1 MFERC
6 TFGVEIEQQS
16 VHLIQRLSHTHKGRT
31 FDEMGG
37 EAVFLMTELELSVGL
52 AVDVVG
58 TADPTDIALE
68 SKLSR

>member
-1 MFERC
+1 
-6 TFGVEIEQQS
+6 
-16 VHLIQRLSHTHKGRT
+16 
-31 FDEMGG
+31 
-37 EAVFLMTELELSVGL
+37 MTELELSVGL